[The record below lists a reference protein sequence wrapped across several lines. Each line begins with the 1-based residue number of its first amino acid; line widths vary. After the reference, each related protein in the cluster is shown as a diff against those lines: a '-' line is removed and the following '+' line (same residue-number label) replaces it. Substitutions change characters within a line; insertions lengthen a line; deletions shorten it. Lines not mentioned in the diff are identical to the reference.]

1 MLKGIQINLRTVK
14 STDLVQYLELHSDI
28 ESRGQYFP
36 LLLATETSVKAR
48 FEKDGFWSDDAGTML
63 IVDKQT
69 DRILGVM
76 VFFKPMFYHDSVE
89 IGYILFNP
97 NDRGKGIVPEA
108 LRLFIKYIFDWKP
121 IHRIQLQIEPDNLS
135 SQRVAEKCG
144 FTLEGTARK
153 AFISRGKAVNIDVF
167 SLLREEFQ
175 TGETVESDK

>member
-1 MLKGIQINLRTVK
+1 MLKGTQINLRTVK
-14 STDLVQYLELHSDI
+14 RKDLEHYLELHSDI

-36 LLLATETSVKAR
+36 LNLATESSVTSR

-69 DRILGVM
+69 DLILGVM

-89 IGYILFNP
+89 IGYILFNTQ
-97 NDRGKGIVPEA
+97 DRGKGVVPEA

-121 IHRIQLQIEPDNLS
+121 INRIQLQIEPDNLS

-144 FTLEGTARK
+144 FTLEGTARM

-167 SLLREEFQ
+167 SLLREEFEM
-175 TGETVESDK
+175 GENVKLNK